1 MSKIYTNALVFWNS
15 QQLTQE
21 ATVTV
26 TDTLGSLPV
35 KTVQGYQGESP
46 GAPMTEVVIEE
57 AVLASGFDNENAPG
71 GTNLANLQLKFGQ
84 LTIEA
89 ASDSKSLNGV
99 IFESSF
105 TWGVEQVGKVSLK
118 FRGAYVDWQ

>member
-1 MSKIYTNALVFWNS
+1 MSQIYTNALVFWNS

-21 ATVTV
+21 TTVTV

-57 AVLASGFDNENAPG
+57 AVLA
-71 GTNLANLQLKFGQ
+71 TL
-84 LTIEA
+84 
-89 ASDSKSLNGV
+89 
-99 IFESSF
+99 
-105 TWGVEQVGKVSLK
+105 VEQVG
-118 FRGAYVDWQ
+118 